1 MSEFIGSEKRLVDIW
16 SDQSIDRRED
26 FIAEETPVALVYNDI
41 SHVVMMATPA
51 QLEKFALGFSLSEGI
66 IQDCR
71 EVYDIQ
77 IRQLNDGVEVALT
90 ISSQRFAKLKD
101 RRRSITGRTGCGICG
116 ADSLQQV
123 RLAVDPVT
131 SHCEPIPEAIN
142 KAVTELN
149 GRQALQASTGAVHGA
164 AWCNTDGRILEIC
177 EDVGRHNALD
187 KLIGVLAQKNLLELE
202 SLNNGFVLVSSR
214 ASYEMVQKTAM
225 INASVLVAVSAA
237 TTMAMDVAREAGVT
251 LIGFARKNRHV
262 TYVNSR

>member
-1 MSEFIGSEKRLVDIW
+1 M
-16 SDQSIDRRED
+16 
-26 FIAEETPVALVYNDI
+26 
-41 SHVVMMATPA
+41 
-51 QLEKFALGFSLSEGI
+51 
-66 IQDCR
+66 
-71 EVYDIQ
+71 
-77 IRQLNDGVEVALT
+77 
-90 ISSQRFAKLKD
+90 
-101 RRRSITGRTGCGICG
+101 
-116 ADSLQQV
+116 
-123 RLAVDPVT
+123 
-131 SHCEPIPEAIN
+131 
-142 KAVTELN
+142 
-149 GRQALQASTGAVHGA
+149 QASTGAVHGA

-237 TTMAMDVAREAGVT
+237 TTMAMDVARQAGVT

>member
-1 MSEFIGSEKRLVDIW
+1 MNEFIGSEKRLVDIW

-164 AWCNTDGRILEIC
+164 AWCNIDGRIWEIC

>member
-1 MSEFIGSEKRLVDIW
+1 MNEFIGSEKRLVDIW

>member
-1 MSEFIGSEKRLVDIW
+1 MNEFIGSEKRLVDIW

-66 IQDCR
+66 IQDCE

-77 IRQLNDGVEVALT
+77 IRQLNEGVEVALT

-164 AWCNTDGRILEIC
+164 AWCNTAGRNLEIC

-237 TTMAMDVAREAGVT
+237 TTMAMDVAREAGGT

>member
-1 MSEFIGSEKRLVDIW
+1 VSEFIGSEKRLVDIW

-149 GRQALQASTGAVHGA
+149 SRQALQASTGAVHGA
-164 AWCNTDGRILEIC
+164 AWCNIDGRILEIC

>member
-1 MSEFIGSEKRLVDIW
+1 VSKFIGSEKRLVDIW

-26 FIAEETPVALVYNDI
+26 FIAEEIPVALVYNDI

-66 IQDCR
+66 IQDCE
-71 EVYDIQ
+71 EVY
-77 IRQLNDGVEVALT
+77 V
-90 ISSQRFAKLKD
+90 
-101 RRRSITGRTGCGICG
+101 
-116 ADSLQQV
+116 
-123 RLAVDPVT
+123 
-131 SHCEPIPEAIN
+131 N
-142 KAVTELN
+142 KAITELD
-149 GRQALQASTGAVHGA
+149 GRQDLQASTGAVHGA
-164 AWCNTDGRILEIC
+164 AWCNIDGRILEIC

-237 TTMAMDVAREAGVT
+237 TTMAMDVARQAGVT

-262 TYVNSR
+262 TYVNSK